1 MALLTHTTSLLTALA
16 PQLSSGD
23 VLNALSSRRDRG
35 QCATGGRPGQAQPGR
50 VRLGL
55 IWL

>member
-23 VLNALSSRRDRG
+23 VLNAFVEPTLI
-35 QCATGGRPGQAQPGR
+35 AVNAPLAVGRARVGTSPGECGFR
-50 VRLGL
+50 
-55 IWL
+55 